1 MKDAYR
7 PRLIA
12 EVVRL
17 HADYYARHWGF
28 GLPFEAKV
36 ALELADFLLG
46 FRSGRDFMRNIWL
59 DNAQLKGTISL
70 QAPETD
76 DAPAHLRWF
85 IVDEAFAGEGLGGQ
99 LLEAAI
105 AHARENG
112 FAGVHLTTF
121 AGLEAARKLYERNGF
136 QLMEETPVDQWSG
149 GVREQ
154 RFELWF

>member
-1 MKDAYR
+1 MRDAYR

-17 HADYYARHWGF
+17 HADYYAKHWGF

-36 ALELADFLLG
+36 ALELADFLMG

-59 DNAQLKGTISL
+59 ADARLKGTISL
-70 QAPETD
+70 QAPEVD
-76 DAPAHLRWF
+76 DDLAHLRWF

-99 LLEAAI
+99 LIEAATS
-105 AHARENG
+105 HARANG
-112 FAGVHLTTF
+112 FAGVYLTTF
-121 AGLEAARKLYERNGF
+121 AGLEAARKLYERSGF
-136 QLMEETPVDQWSG
+136 LLVKESQVDQWSG

-154 RFELWF
+154 RFELHF